1 MIRLARAACIALAG
15 GLALLASACARE
27 PATPPDPNS
36 FRKVVLAGPLNEPV
50 DLDVL
55 PDGSVL
61 FVEKAG
67 KIYYWTEAAGA
78 AEIGALSNVFAS
90 ARTDE
95 GNEFG
100 LVAIAADPD
109 FARNGFIYLMYD
121 TKPADHPVQRIARF
135 HLEGARLDMASET
148 VLLDYPVEDN
158 CCHTGGGMEFDRDG
172 LLYVSTGDN
181 TNPWSD
187 DGYGPIDNRP
197 GRERYDALR
206 SAGNTNDL
214 RGKVLR
220 IRPTADGRYEI
231 PDGNLFAQASQG
243 RPEIYVMGARNP
255 YTLSIDPE
263 TNVLYFG
270 DVGPDANDDSAE
282 RGSRGYDEINRI
294 TQATNT
300 GWPLFIGDNQPYR
313 AHDYAANTNGPAF
326 DPANPV
332 NASPR
337 NTGARELPPAQ
348 PALVFYPYAQSD
360 RFPLLGEGGRNALVA
375 GVYRRT
381 RDVEES
387 RALPRYYDGKLFI
400 ADFMRHWVMAV
411 TLDEDGAVEGMEPF
425 APGVELVAPLDLEFG
440 PDGSLYVL
448 EYGSQWFRANPDS
461 ALSRIEYTGASR

>member
-1 MIRLARAACIALAG
+1 MIRWAKAAGAALV
-15 GLALLASACARE
+15 LLASACAQE
-27 PATPPDPNS
+27 PAVAPDPGS
-36 FRKVVLAGPLNEPV
+36 FRKVVLAGPFNEPV

-55 PDGSVL
+55 ADGSVL

-67 KIYYWTEAAGA
+67 KIYHWTEAGGA
-78 AEIGALSNVFAS
+78 AEIGVLTNVFAS

-100 LVAIAADPD
+100 LVAITADPA
-109 FARNGFIYLMYD
+109 FAENGFIYVMYD
-121 TKPADHPVQRIARF
+121 TKPADRPVQRIARF
-135 HLEGARLDMASET
+135 HLDGARLDMSSET
-148 VLLDYPVEDN
+148 VVLEYPVEDN
-158 CCHTGGGMEFDRDG
+158 CCHTGGGMEFGRDG

-187 DGYGPIDNRP
+187 DGYGPMDARP

-214 RGKVLR
+214 RGKILR
-220 IRPTADGRYEI
+220 LRVTPAGGYEI
-231 PDGNLFAQASQG
+231 PEGNLFAQAAQG

-263 TNVLYFG
+263 TNAVYFG

-294 TQATNT
+294 TGPANT
-300 GWPLFIGDNQPYR
+300 GWPLFIGDNQPYH
-313 AHDYAANTNGPAF
+313 AHDYATNTNGPAF
-326 DPANPV
+326 DPAHPV

-348 PALVFYPYAQSD
+348 PALIFYPYAQSD
-360 RFPLLGEGGRNALVA
+360 RFPMLGEGGRNALVA

-381 RDVEES
+381 PQVEES

-400 ADFMRHWVMAV
+400 GDFMRHWMMAV
-411 TLDEDGAVEGMEPF
+411 TLDDAGAVANIEPF
-425 APGVELVAPLDLEFG
+425 APGVELAAPLDMEFG
-440 PDGSLYVL
+440 PDGALYVI
-448 EYGSQWFRANPDS
+448 EYGSEWFKANPDS
-461 ALSRIEYTGASR
+461 ALSRIEYTGGGD